1 MTCPMKFNPS
11 HQLLVDGFTRRS
23 HYNSN
28 SYQQAPIRSEMK
40 GVVVALANI
49 WSVVF
54 ETKGGSFLER
64 FCMDLSFLKLWE
76 KVMYS

>member
-1 MTCPMKFNPS
+1 
-11 HQLLVDGFTRRS
+11 
-23 HYNSN
+23 
-28 SYQQAPIRSEMK
+28 MK